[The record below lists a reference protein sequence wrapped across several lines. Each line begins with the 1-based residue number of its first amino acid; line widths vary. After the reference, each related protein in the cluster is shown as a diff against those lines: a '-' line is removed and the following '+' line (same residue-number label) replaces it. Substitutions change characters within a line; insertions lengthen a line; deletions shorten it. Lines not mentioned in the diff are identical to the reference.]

1 MVYLMNTRT
10 LFIAYSDVR
19 SALNFKT
26 IRDPR
31 SRPKRFMQ
39 HFTISFLKQQISN
52 PAMS

>member
-10 LFIAYSDVR
+10 LLIAHSDVR

-26 IRDPR
+26 IRDPW

-39 HFTISFLKQQISN
+39 HFTISILKQQICN